1 MARGAAEAF
10 VARYSVPKLL
20 GWCAASG
27 AMAGLCLPLVPGL
40 LGSAGLLELLIGA
53 VGAVGVLF
61 FGGIAAVHAAR
72 LFNRSEQVIIDSRGV
87 FVRAHSDAWI
97 AVRSIRSLHQDLGR
111 LSLTLHK
118 PDKYPIKTRHRRLI
132 YRLNG
137 SAARGFF
144 GDVWIW
150 ANMLD
155 QPTEAF
161 IAAIQAHRPMT
172 AFEQQMA
179 AL

>member
-20 GWCAASG
+20 GWFAASAG
-27 AMAGLCLPLVPGL
+27 MAGLGL
-40 LGSAGLLELLIGA
+40 GVV
-53 VGAVGVLF
+53 VGALGAHGVIETAAGTLGVLF

-72 LFNRSEQVIIDSRGV
+72 LFNRREQVIIDSRGV
-87 FVRAHSDAWI
+87 FVRSHSDTWI
-97 AVRSIRSLHQDLGR
+97 AVRSIKSLHLDVGR
-111 LSLTLHK
+111 VSLTLHK

-150 ANMLD
+150 SNVLD

-161 IAAIQAHRPMT
+161 VAAIQAHRPTT

-179 AL
+179 AP